1 MSNTKKSSKKSQKPK
16 KIKKVSPQAEFLKTL
31 IYHTEINI
39 KNDKTEVD
47 RFFKDQLE
55 RLSKD
60 LKQLK

>member
-1 MSNTKKSSKKSQKPK
+1 MSKTKKSSKKSQKPK